1 MSVTVDRTL
10 PGCAGADLHHE
21 APSSMDALLESV
33 DRPTHTAGR
42 HGAFRA
48 RRAKIVCT
56 LGPSSQTL
64 ETIGAL
70 IEAGMDV
77 ARLNFSHGTREQH
90 LATYR
95 RVREAAD
102 ACGRAVCVLA
112 DLQGPKVRLGRFV
125 GGTAVLERGA
135 LFTVT
140 AAGDG
145 AGEAVAGSSR
155 RATTSYAALP
165 RDVAAGDTLLID
177 DGRVRLCALES
188 TGNDVV
194 CTVIDGG
201 VISDHKGITLP
212 GVRMSVPTLS
222 DKDTEDLRFALAM
235 GVDMVALSFVRRPED
250 IEAVHQ
256 VMDACGRRVPV
267 IAKLER
273 EEAVDRLA
281 DIVAAFDG
289 LMVARGDLGVEM
301 PLEQLPLI
309 QKRAVRLARESCKP
323 VIVATQMLESM
334 THDPRP
340 TRAEVSDVANAV
352 LDGAD
357 ALMLSG
363 ETSVGAY
370 PVETVTTMARI
381 IVATERAGLATL
393 PSPAS
398 TTPAEAIAASAPEVA
413 LSVDAQALVAFT
425 ETGMSARRLSR
436 HRCHIPILVFTPHA
450 AVRSQLALT
459 WGVETFV
466 VPLAG
471 HTDEMVL
478 QVERALLEL
487 GRCRTDDLI
496 VIVAGTLTGESG
508 STNLLR
514 IHRVGESGQVPPG

>member
-1 MSVTVDRTL
+1 
-10 PGCAGADLHHE
+10 
-21 APSSMDALLESV
+21 
-33 DRPTHTAGR
+33 
-42 HGAFRA
+42 
-48 RRAKIVCT
+48 
-56 LGPSSQTL
+56 
-64 ETIGAL
+64 
-70 IEAGMDV
+70 
-77 ARLNFSHGTREQH
+77 
-90 LATYR
+90 
-95 RVREAAD
+95 
-102 ACGRAVCVLA
+102 
-112 DLQGPKVRLGRFV
+112 
-125 GGTAVLERGA
+125 
-135 LFTVT
+135 
-140 AAGDG
+140 
-145 AGEAVAGSSR
+145 
-155 RATTSYAALP
+155 
-165 RDVAAGDTLLID
+165 
-177 DGRVRLCALES
+177 
-188 TGNDVV
+188 
-194 CTVIDGG
+194 
-201 VISDHKGITLP
+201 
-212 GVRMSVPTLS
+212 
-222 DKDTEDLRFALAM
+222 M

-514 IHRVGESGQVPPG
+514 IHRVGESGQVPSG

>member
-1 MSVTVDRTL
+1 
-10 PGCAGADLHHE
+10 
-21 APSSMDALLESV
+21 
-33 DRPTHTAGR
+33 
-42 HGAFRA
+42 
-48 RRAKIVCT
+48 
-56 LGPSSQTL
+56 
-64 ETIGAL
+64 
-70 IEAGMDV
+70 
-77 ARLNFSHGTREQH
+77 
-90 LATYR
+90 
-95 RVREAAD
+95 
-102 ACGRAVCVLA
+102 
-112 DLQGPKVRLGRFV
+112 
-125 GGTAVLERGA
+125 
-135 LFTVT
+135 
-140 AAGDG
+140 
-145 AGEAVAGSSR
+145 
-155 RATTSYAALP
+155 
-165 RDVAAGDTLLID
+165 
-177 DGRVRLCALES
+177 
-188 TGNDVV
+188 
-194 CTVIDGG
+194 
-201 VISDHKGITLP
+201 
-212 GVRMSVPTLS
+212 
-222 DKDTEDLRFALAM
+222 
-235 GVDMVALSFVRRPED
+235 
-250 IEAVHQ
+250 
-256 VMDACGRRVPV
+256 
-267 IAKLER
+267 
-273 EEAVDRLA
+273 
-281 DIVAAFDG
+281 
-289 LMVARGDLGVEM
+289 MVARGDLGVEM

-363 ETSVGAY
+363 ETSVGAH

-514 IHRVGESGQVPPG
+514 IHRVGESGQVPSG